1 VEKINEK
8 LGMLLMEMKKTQ
20 LSVRNTCEK
29 QGSDVAHLAA
39 AIEQIT
45 PLPPY
50 IEDEEEE
57 EAPLGAEAAPLAP
70 FAPPP
75 APPAPAPA
83 PPALAPQEQAEG
95 PRKRKRSGWILFS
108 ANYAQRN
115 PTMPRDKEWPGKIAA
130 AWEEWKRMNPGKDY
144 QEFRGSDMLPARRQ
158 TKKKNKLLP
167 SSNAVQVIPSGQ
179 PEIPATPG
187 RTSPLRPLPVP
198 EEEAQPS
205 MVESAIA
212 AVSALTQPTPA
223 PAPEPSPALA
233 PEPSPAPAPTPALAP
248 EPSPVR
254 APEPAPEQEVSE
266 EEEGAGLSTQIIQ
279 GKEYYKTNNNGL
291 FARDSDEQGNP
302 SIGEWVGYL
311 QDDGTIRY
319 TNGPNS
325 QQTSA

>member
-1 VEKINEK
+1 MPGATGRSRTRRNKTQELVEKINEK

-57 EAPLGAEAAPLAP
+57 EAPLGAAEPAPLAP
-70 FAPPP
+70 LARLAPLAP

-223 PAPEPSPALA
+223 PAPVKQTAA
-233 PEPSPAPAPTPALAP
+233 PVAAAAVAGGDAAAAKKKI
-248 EPSPVR
+248 VR
-254 APEPAPEQEVSE
+254 KV
-266 EEEGAGLSTQIIQ
+266 
-279 GKEYYKTNNNGL
+279 
-291 FARDSDEQGNP
+291 
-302 SIGEWVGYL
+302 
-311 QDDGTIRY
+311 
-319 TNGPNS
+319 
-325 QQTSA
+325 